1 MIRPTLST
9 LPLLG
14 VAVAIALRENAARSL
29 HGRLRVDPNILDRVA
44 RGNHSALRLRQQTHT
59 AGYAKAPRER
69 LSKAELALNA
79 HNAKA
84 ERDYCARLLIAGRRG
99 LSPVAAH
106 WWANESLTQTK
117 GGKRA

>member
-1 MIRPTLST
+1 MIRAGLSN

-14 VAVAIALRENAARSL
+14 VAVATALREHAAQSL
-29 HGRLRVDPNILDRVA
+29 HGRLRVDPAILARVE
-44 RGNHSALRLRQQTHT
+44 RGKWFALRLRQQTHS

-84 ERDYCARLLIAGRRG
+84 ERDYCARLLCAGRRG
-99 LSPVAAH
+99 LSAVAAH
-106 WWANESLTQTK
+106 WWANESLAQRK
-117 GGKRA
+117 GGKGA